1 MKFVP
6 YPYQEAAIRWV
17 LDRPASGLFLG
28 MGMGKTVVTLTA
40 INELLFDRLEAARVL
55 VIAPLR
61 VARDTWAREAAKWD
75 HLRYLRV
82 SVVLGDARERL
93 AALERPAEV
102 YVINREN
109 VPWLCETLFDWPF
122 DMVVIDELSSFK
134 SVQAKRFKA
143 LRKVRGRIRR
153 IVGLT
158 GTPAP
163 NGLIDLWPQ
172 IYLLDRGERLGK
184 TVGAYRARY
193 FTPDRANGHIVY
205 SYRLLPGADEAIQAR
220 IADVCMSLRK
230 EDYLSLPG
238 QLYETVEIIPPPA
251 LLKQYRQFER
261 DRIMEAMDGDGE
273 IVALNAA
280 ALTGKLLQFA
290 NGAIYDD
297 NGDSHLIHNLKLD
310 ALEDLIEAANG
321 EPVLVFYAFKH
332 DRDRIMWRVSCRE
345 LVTSEDIDAWN
356 RKEIPVAI
364 AHPASVGHGL
374 NLQEGGHIIIWFG
387 LTWSLELYQQAN
399 ERLNRPGQTHV
410 CRIYHLVLKG
420 THDERV
426 LAALERKDTSQRAL
440 IDALRGTLEEEY
452 SYENEPYP
460 RA

>member
-1 MKFVP
+1 MKFTP

-40 INELLFDRLEAARVL
+40 INNLMFDRLDVEKVL
-55 VIAPLR
+55 AIAPLR
-61 VARDTWAREAAKWD
+61 VARDTWAKEAAKWD
-75 HLRYLRV
+75 HLQHLRV
-82 SVVLGDARERL
+82 SVILGDAQARL
-93 AALERPAEV
+93 AALDRPADV
-102 YVINREN
+102 YVVNREN
-109 VPWLCETLFDWPF
+109 VPWLCENVNGWPF

-134 SVQAKRFKA
+134 SGQAKRFKA
-143 LRKVRGRIRR
+143 LRKVLGRVRR

-184 TVGAYRARY
+184 TVGAYRCRY

-205 SYRLLPGADEAIQAR
+205 SYRLLPGAEEAIHQR
-220 IADVCMSLRK
+220 LSDLCMSLKK
-230 EDYLSLPG
+230 EDYLKLPG
-238 QLYETVEIIPPPA
+238 QIYETVELTAPPA
-251 LLKQYRQFER
+251 LLKRYRQFER
-261 DRIMEAMDGDGE
+261 ERIIETLDGDGE

-280 ALTGKLLQFA
+280 ALTNKLLQFA
-290 NGAIYDD
+290 NGAIYSE
-297 NGDSHLIHNLKLD
+297 NGTPHFIHNVKLD
-310 ALEDLIEAANG
+310 ALEELIEAANG
-321 EPVLVFYAFKH
+321 EPVLVFYAFRH
-332 DRDRIMWRVSCRE
+332 DRDRIMARISCRE
-345 LVTSEDIDAWN
+345 LATSEDIDAWN
-356 RKEIPVAI
+356 RKEVPIAL

-374 NLQEGGHIIIWFG
+374 NLQKGGHIIIWFG

-426 LAALERKDTSQRAL
+426 LTALQNKDTSQRVL
-440 IDALRGTLEEEY
+440 IDALKATIHGLSPGRG
-452 SYENEPYP
+452 
-460 RA
+460 

>member
-75 HLRYLRV
+75 HLRRLRV

-134 SVQAKRFKA
+134 SVHAKRFKA

-238 QLYETVEIIPPPA
+238 QLYETVEITPPPA

-297 NGDSHLIHNLKLD
+297 NGNSHLIHNLKLD

-332 DRDRIMWRVSCRE
+332 DRDRIMRRVSCRE

-374 NLQEGGHIIIWFG
+374 NLQEGGYIIIWFG

-440 IDALRGTLEEEY
+440 IDALRGTLEERK
-452 SYENEPYP
+452 P
-460 RA
+460 

>member
-75 HLRYLRV
+75 HLRRLRV

-238 QLYETVEIIPPPA
+238 QLYETVEITPPPA

-297 NGDSHLIHNLKLD
+297 NGNSHLIHNLKLD

-332 DRDRIMWRVSCRE
+332 DRDRIMRRVPCRE
-345 LVTSEDIDAWN
+345 LATSEDIDAWN
-356 RKEIPVAI
+356 RKEIPVAL

-440 IDALRGTLEEEY
+440 IDALRGTLEERK
-452 SYENEPYP
+452 P
-460 RA
+460 